1 MFDNDH
7 AILDCRLDRGG
18 GLRYFAMTWLIGL
31 ITDQPS
37 LRFFCDILMVI
48 ALFSMLVGFGGRYK
62 QIRLANARKEV
73 AALKRKKLTKAE
85 TAFKDRAQEA
95 YDLISSSN
103 SDISGSWSK
112 AVSDAK
118 KAAQKTK
125 TRKSKSKSKTK
136 KTTTKTVSPSEAVSS
151 AFKKHKDD
159 IAKAQKLLTDQ
170 KTYLTRIYQYG
181 AKANYQKYQTAEK
194 KEVAYYNAV
203 VSINKLTLPKYQ
215 EKVKTAKAEYLA
227 VWRLLINS

>member
-1 MFDNDH
+1 MTIMQYWIVGWIAVGVF
-7 AILDCRLDRGG
+7 AI
-18 GLRYFAMTWLIGL
+18 FAMTWLIGL

-37 LRFFCDILMVI
+37 LRFFCDFLMVI
-48 ALFSMLVGFGGRYK
+48 ALFGMLVGFGGRYK
-62 QIRLANARKEV
+62 QIRLANARKE
-73 AALKRKKLTKAE
+73 AATLKRKKLTKAE
-85 TAFKDRAQEA
+85 TTFKDRAQEA
-95 YDLISSSN
+95 YDLISSSS

-118 KAAQKTK
+118 KAAKKAKT
-125 TRKSKSKSKTK
+125 SKSKGKTK
-136 KTTTKTVSPSEAVSS
+136 KTTPKTVSPSEAVSS

-227 VWRLLINS
+227 AWKLLINS

>member
-1 MFDNDH
+1 MTIMQYWIVGWIAVGVF
-7 AILDCRLDRGG
+7 AI
-18 GLRYFAMTWLIGL
+18 FAMTWLIGL

-37 LRFFCDILMVI
+37 LRFFCDFLMVI
-48 ALFSMLVGFGGRYK
+48 ALFGMLVGFGGRYK
-62 QIRLANARKEV
+62 QIRLANARKEA
-73 AALKRKKLTKAE
+73 AALKRKTLTKAE

-95 YDLISSSN
+95 YDLISSSSN
-103 SDISGSWSK
+103 DISGSWSK

-118 KAAQKTK
+118 KAAKKAKT
-125 TRKSKSKSKTK
+125 SKSKGKTK
-136 KTTTKTVSPSEAVSS
+136 KTTPKTVSPSEAVSS

-215 EKVKTAKAEYLA
+215 EKVKTAKAKYLA
-227 VWRLLINS
+227 AWRLLINS

>member
-1 MFDNDH
+1 MTIMQYWIVGWIAVGVF
-7 AILDCRLDRGG
+7 AI
-18 GLRYFAMTWLIGL
+18 FAMTWLIGL

-37 LRFFCDILMVI
+37 LRFFCDFLMVI
-48 ALFSMLVGFGGRYK
+48 ALFGMLVGFGGRYK
-62 QIRLANARKEV
+62 QIRLANARKEA

-95 YDLISSSN
+95 YDLISSSS

-118 KAAQKTK
+118 KAAKKAKT
-125 TRKSKSKSKTK
+125 SKSKSKTK

-215 EKVKTAKAEYLA
+215 EKVKTAKAKYLA
-227 VWRLLINS
+227 AWKLLINS

>member
-1 MFDNDH
+1 MTIMQYWIVGWIAVGVF
-7 AILDCRLDRGG
+7 AI
-18 GLRYFAMTWLIGL
+18 FAMTWLIGL

-37 LRFFCDILMVI
+37 LRFFCDFLMVI
-48 ALFSMLVGFGGRYK
+48 ALFGMLVGFGGRYK
-62 QIRLANARKEV
+62 QIRLANARKEA

-95 YDLISSSN
+95 YDLISSSS

-118 KAAQKTK
+118 KAAKKAKT
-125 TRKSKSKSKTK
+125 SKSKSKTK
-136 KTTTKTVSPSEAVSS
+136 KTKTKTVSPSEAVNS

-159 IAKAQKLLTDQ
+159 IAKAQKLLTGQ
-170 KTYLTRIYQYG
+170 KTYLTRIYKYG
-181 AKANYQKYQTAEK
+181 AKANYQKYQMAEK

-215 EKVKTAKAEYLA
+215 EKVKKAKAEYLA
-227 VWRLLINS
+227 AWKLLINS

>member
-1 MFDNDH
+1 MTIMQYWIVGWIAVGVF
-7 AILDCRLDRGG
+7 AI
-18 GLRYFAMTWLIGL
+18 FAMTWLIGL

-37 LRFFCDILMVI
+37 LRFFCDFLMVI
-48 ALFSMLVGFGGRYK
+48 ALFGMLVGFGGRYK
-62 QIRLANARKEV
+62 QIRLANARKEA

-85 TAFKDRAQEA
+85 TTFKDRAQEA
-95 YDLISSSN
+95 YDLISSSS

-118 KAAQKTK
+118 KAAKKAKT
-125 TRKSKSKSKTK
+125 SKSKSKTK
-136 KTTTKTVSPSEAVSS
+136 KTTTKAVSPSEAVSS

-227 VWRLLINS
+227 AWRLLINS

>member
-1 MFDNDH
+1 MTIMQYWIIGWIAVGVF
-7 AILDCRLDRGG
+7 AI
-18 GLRYFAMTWLIGL
+18 FAMTWLIGL

-37 LRFFCDILMVI
+37 LRFFCDFLMVI
-48 ALFSMLVGFGGRYK
+48 ALFGMLVGFGGRYK
-62 QIRLANARKEV
+62 QIRLANARKEA
-73 AALKRKKLTKAE
+73 AALKRKKLAKAE
-85 TAFKDRAQEA
+85 TTFKDRAQEA
-95 YDLISSSN
+95 YNLISSSS

-118 KAAQKTK
+118 KAAKKAKTSK
-125 TRKSKSKSKTK
+125 TKSKTK
-136 KTTTKTVSPSEAVSS
+136 KITTKTISPSEAVSS

-159 IAKAQKLLTDQ
+159 ITQAQKLLTGQ

-194 KEVAYYNAV
+194 KEVAYYNAI

-227 VWRLLINS
+227 AWRLLINS

>member
-1 MFDNDH
+1 MTIMQYWIVGWIAVGVF
-7 AILDCRLDRGG
+7 AI
-18 GLRYFAMTWLIGL
+18 FAMTWLIGL

-37 LRFFCDILMVI
+37 LRFFCDFLMVI
-48 ALFSMLVGFGGRYK
+48 ALFGMLVGFGGRYK
-62 QIRLANARKEV
+62 QIRLANARKEA

-85 TAFKDRAQEA
+85 TTFKDRAQEA
-95 YDLISSSN
+95 YDLISSSS

-118 KAAQKTK
+118 KAKT
-125 TRKSKSKSKTK
+125 SKSKGKTK
-136 KTTTKTVSPSEAVSS
+136 KTTPKTVSPSEAVSS

-227 VWRLLINS
+227 AWKLLINS

>member
-1 MFDNDH
+1 MTIMQYWIVGWIAVGVF
-7 AILDCRLDRGG
+7 AI
-18 GLRYFAMTWLIGL
+18 FAMTWLIGL

-37 LRFFCDILMVI
+37 LRFFCDFLMVI
-48 ALFSMLVGFGGRYK
+48 ALFGMLVGFGGRYK
-62 QIRLANARKEV
+62 QIRLANARKEA

-95 YDLISSSN
+95 YDLISSSSN
-103 SDISGSWSK
+103 DISGSWSK

-118 KAAQKTK
+118 KAAKKAKT
-125 TRKSKSKSKTK
+125 SKSKGKTK
-136 KTTTKTVSPSEAVSS
+136 KTTPKTVSPSEAVSS

-170 KTYLTRIYQYG
+170 KTYLTRIYQHG

-215 EKVKTAKAEYLA
+215 ENVKTAKAEYLA
-227 VWRLLINS
+227 AWRLLINS

>member
-1 MFDNDH
+1 MTIMQYWIIGWIAVGVF
-7 AILDCRLDRGG
+7 AI
-18 GLRYFAMTWLIGL
+18 FAMTWLIGL

-37 LRFFCDILMVI
+37 LRFFCDFLMVI
-48 ALFSMLVGFGGRYK
+48 ALFGMLVGFGGRYK
-62 QIRLANARKEV
+62 QIRLANARKEA

-85 TAFKDRAQEA
+85 TAFKDQAQAA
-95 YDLISSSN
+95 YDLISSSS
-103 SDISGSWSK
+103 SDISGSWSN

-118 KAAQKTK
+118 KAAKKAKTS
-125 TRKSKSKSKTK
+125 KSKSKNKTK

-151 AFKKHKDD
+151 AFKKHKAD
-159 IAKAQKLLTDQ
+159 ITKAQKLLTGQ

-215 EKVKTAKAEYLA
+215 EKVKKAKAEYLA
-227 VWRLLINS
+227 AWKLLINS

>member
-1 MFDNDH
+1 MTIMQYWIVGWIAVGVF
-7 AILDCRLDRGG
+7 AI
-18 GLRYFAMTWLIGL
+18 FAMTWLIGL

-37 LRFFCDILMVI
+37 LRFFCDFLMVI
-48 ALFSMLVGFGGRYK
+48 ALFGMLVGFGGRYK
-62 QIRLANARKEV
+62 QTRLANARKEA

-85 TAFKDRAQEA
+85 TTFKDRAQEA
-95 YDLISSSN
+95 YDLISSSS

-118 KAAQKTK
+118 KAAKKAKT
-125 TRKSKSKSKTK
+125 SKSKSKTK

-227 VWRLLINS
+227 AWRLLINS

>member
-1 MFDNDH
+1 MTIMQYWIVGWIAVGVF
-7 AILDCRLDRGG
+7 AI
-18 GLRYFAMTWLIGL
+18 FAMTWLIGL

-37 LRFFCDILMVI
+37 LRFFCDFLMVI
-48 ALFSMLVGFGGRYK
+48 ALFGMLVGFGGRYK
-62 QIRLANARKEV
+62 QIRLANARKEA

-95 YDLISSSN
+95 YDLISSSSN
-103 SDISGSWSK
+103 DISGSWSK

-118 KAAQKTK
+118 KAAKKAKT
-125 TRKSKSKSKTK
+125 SKSKGKTK
-136 KTTTKTVSPSEAVSS
+136 KTTPKTVSPSEAVSS

-227 VWRLLINS
+227 AWRLLINS

>member
-1 MFDNDH
+1 MTIMQYWIIGWIAVGVF
-7 AILDCRLDRGG
+7 AI
-18 GLRYFAMTWLIGL
+18 FAMTWLIGL

-37 LRFFCDILMVI
+37 LRFFCDFLMVI
-48 ALFSMLVGFGGRYK
+48 ALFGMLVGFGGRYK
-62 QIRLANARKEV
+62 QIRLANARKEA

-95 YDLISSSN
+95 YDLISSSSN
-103 SDISGSWSK
+103 DISGSWSK

-118 KAAQKTK
+118 KAAKKAKT
-125 TRKSKSKSKTK
+125 SKSKGKTK
-136 KTTTKTVSPSEAVSS
+136 KTTPKTVSPSEAVSS

-159 IAKAQKLLTDQ
+159 IAQAQKLLTDQ

-215 EKVKTAKAEYLA
+215 EKVKTAKAKYLA
-227 VWRLLINS
+227 AWKLLINS